1 MIFNNTWLILSVS
14 DIFTIIYENKV
25 EVVPGIYEISMSGLI
40 TGLDNDNSSEIYPLT
55 DKGYAIKDLSFK
67 FPKGSGSQ
75 SYFSKTALFR
85 FEEESILDV
94 SVNILSDL

>member
-55 DKGYAIKDLSFK
+55 DKGSAIKDLSFK
-67 FPKGSGSQ
+67 KEVVVKVIFLKPP
-75 SYFSKTALFR
+75 Y
-85 FEEESILDV
+85 LD
-94 SVNILSDL
+94 LKKKAY